1 MSSASLI
8 IPTYKRVFFI
18 DRIIRSLLSQDV
30 SLLKEII
37 IVDSDSNDGTKELVA
52 SYKNNKKL
60 NLIYENV
67 DNSVGLKRNKGI
79 KVAKSEYLIFID
91 DDCIPLNGFVA
102 DHINSCREQGKQI
115 NCGSVYFSKYFVKE
129 SNYIRYRDSRHA
141 PYRNDIKI
149 DKILLDYRSIV
160 TMNMSIRRKDLID
173 NNLFFNKSFI
183 GYGMEDN
190 EFGCKAEN
198 LGFNICYTNASIV
211 HLESGNAQEYAKKI
225 YHTSRDGVS
234 KFKKINP
241 EAIEKLRYSFYF
253 EKDYKHDNMLESF
266 SIKVFRAFFNIKIA
280 KLMLRA
286 LVATDQIKILYT
298 KHCYRYVYACYY
310 KKGVE
315 DRNNAYQLQTEVSRS
330 WYKEDL

>member
-149 DKILLDYRSIV
+149 DKILLDRIHRIKFDNLLLEDKIIIV
-160 TMNMSIRRKDLID
+160 KTYILPELYDK
-173 NNLFFNKSFI
+173 
-183 GYGMEDN
+183 
-190 EFGCKAEN
+190 
-198 LGFNICYTNASIV
+198 FNICHLSFSDEVITYIIDTYTN
-211 HLESGNAQEYAKKI
+211 EP
-225 YHTSRDGVS
+225 GVR
-234 KFKKINP
+234 
-241 EAIEKLRYSFYF
+241 KLK
-253 EKDYKHDNMLESF
+253 E
-266 SIKVFRAFFNIKIA
+266 
-280 KLMLRA
+280 
-286 LVATDQIKILYT
+286 IL
-298 KHCYRYVYACYY
+298 
-310 KKGVE
+310 
-315 DRNNAYQLQTEVSRS
+315 
-330 WYKEDL
+330 